1 MYLRQI
7 WQKCTD
13 GCFSR
18 RLTRF
23 SAFWLVVRTMD
34 DRQLPITNKHPG
46 IWPNLLLLLMAEWV
60 EDGKDE
66 ASSLTIDF
74 ILSLKLFLVIKIHGK
89 PMDSKNLKY
98 ILLLFCAVLDYGQ
111 LRDSPA
117 VGKFFVQVRAPL
129 GVIDQRF
136 ENTLQSVRN
145 RLILFLLHP
154 LDCSSGADCGV
165 GEYCDRRKY
174 KRDWR
179 NNCRRGFSSA
189 HCLIEFTVDLSLDL
203 RSCYP
208 SV

>member
-74 ILSLKLFLVIKIHGK
+74 ILSLKLFIVIKIHGK

-145 RLILFLLHP
+145 RLIFILLSSSRLFFWGGL
-154 LDCSSGADCGV
+154 
-165 GEYCDRRKY
+165 
-174 KRDWR
+174 W
-179 NNCRRGFSSA
+179 CRR
-189 HCLIEFTVDLSLDL
+189 IL
-203 RSCYP
+203 RST
-208 SV
+208 